1 MKEMP
6 NKYSPF
12 RPHFMAPGP
21 HVNILKDKPISF
33 ENAQSTN
40 DTDLSEDDDEDFTSY
55 KYYPSDKILGRLYSA
70 IDEREIFRHIQQNR
84 SEQSPQKNKAL
95 DPARSVL
102 EGIWADISYR
112 YHLIEWEHLLDHARG
127 IRDE

>member
-1 MKEMP
+1 MNEMP
-6 NKYSPF
+6 KYSSF

-21 HVNILKDKPISF
+21 HVDILKDKPISF

-40 DTDLSEDDDEDFTSY
+40 GKDLNEDDEEYFTSY
-55 KYYPSDKILGRLYSA
+55 KYYPSDKILGKLYSA
-70 IDEREIFRHIQQNR
+70 IDEREIFQRVQQNR
-84 SEQSPQKNKAL
+84 LEQSSRKDKAS

-102 EGIWADISYR
+102 EGIWDYLAYR
-112 YHLIEWEHLLDHARG
+112 YLLIEWGHHLDRARG